1 MTASRLEGDQYINGN
16 LNSKTLTIPAGTILN
31 AAIGAGAAIATA
43 KMLHRHAINYKQQDG
58 ANVTDTTGEG
68 CPVFICRTAGALVAI
83 EASCPDAPTGTGTVT
98 IDLKKA
104 EDGGGL
110 GATFLTAVITIDS
123 GNADYSIEA
132 GTLANSTL
140 AAGDV
145 LMIIVDETDG
155 DTDPPQGLIVTIT
168 VDMDPA

>member
-1 MTASRLEGDQYINGN
+1 MTATRHEGDLYVNGH
-16 LNSKTLTIPAGTILN
+16 LSAKTQGYESGSIVNADIGPS
-31 AAIGAGAAIATA
+31 AAIGTS
-43 KMLHRHAINYKQQDG
+43 KMLHRHVINYKQQDG
-58 ANVTDTTGEG
+58 ANIADTTGEG
-68 CPVFICRTAGALVAI
+68 CPVFICRTAGTLVAI

-104 EDGGGL
+104 EDAGGL

-132 GTLANSTL
+132 GSLDNTTLT
-140 AAGDV
+140 AGDV
-145 LMIIVDETDG
+145 LMIIVNETDG

-168 VDMDPA
+168 VDMLAA